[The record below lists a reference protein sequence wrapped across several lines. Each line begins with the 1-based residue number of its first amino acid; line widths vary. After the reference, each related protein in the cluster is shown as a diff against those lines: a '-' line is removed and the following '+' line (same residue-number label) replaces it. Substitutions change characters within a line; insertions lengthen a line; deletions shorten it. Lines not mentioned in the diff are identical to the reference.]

1 MSDIELPPSIFG
13 PQPDPDCEGQHQLCS
28 DCWEWNQDRIV
39 ALEAAVAEMK
49 DRAKPWR
56 DERIAELEGVRNGLF
71 HEVAALKAEVEE
83 WRAGAIVPGD
93 DA

>member
-28 DCWEWNQDRIV
+28 DCWEWNQDRI
-39 ALEAAVAEMK
+39 
-49 DRAKPWR
+49 
-56 DERIAELEGVRNGLF
+56 AELEGVRNGLF